1 VKNYGLNLSEYA
13 VGMVFSPEQ
22 SPNLTVVPGTGTP
35 GNNAGNSNS
44 GRSTSPSAVV
54 PPPIFNLNTISRGI
68 SAADWYLAV
77 PTAIVRFLESD
88 TNTKIVAKPQLR
100 GTEGAK
106 MTMNLGS
113 EVPVITTSYTPI
125 ATGGAG
131 VNPLNSVQY
140 RPVGINVEINPRFSL
155 EGDILIEMTL
165 ESSALGANVSVGGTD
180 YPTFASRRVT
190 TKLRLRDGEANLLA
204 GLLREDERKSLSGFP
219 GAIHVPI
226 LKQLFSNNDETIQQ
240 TDIVMLLTPHIIRT
254 PGITAKDLQPVYI
267 GTQSNIG
274 LGGPPPIISLPG
286 DQPAAGG
293 AAALP
298 PAPGQPSRPVA
309 APPGAPP
316 AGQPSF
322 PPGVTVPPGT
332 TPVPGT
338 IAVPPPAQPA
348 PPAAAPAPQPDPQ
361 VPPAAAQPPPA
372 QPPPAQATPPT
383 AAAPTVPP
391 DPVTTQGFG
400 AAQVILSPPPTFRI
414 GGGPYT
420 VPISITNVSRLST
433 ITLTVTYDPSIIRV
447 RSVQEGSFMR
457 TGGVNAT
464 FTQQIAPGR
473 VDITIVRAADATG
486 ATGTGLIAALLID
499 AVAAGPVTLTI
510 SGTGTGPGGTP
521 MGVQFRPAV
530 VTVQQ

>member
-1 VKNYGLNLSEYA
+1 
-13 VGMVFSPEQ
+13 
-22 SPNLTVVPGTGTP
+22 
-35 GNNAGNSNS
+35 
-44 GRSTSPSAVV
+44 
-54 PPPIFNLNTISRGI
+54 
-68 SAADWYLAV
+68 
-77 PTAIVRFLESD
+77 
-88 TNTKIVAKPQLR
+88 
-100 GTEGAK
+100 
-106 MTMNLGS
+106 
-113 EVPVITTSYTPI
+113 
-125 ATGGAG
+125 
-131 VNPLNSVQY
+131 
-140 RPVGINVEINPRFSL
+140 
-155 EGDILIEMTL
+155 
-165 ESSALGANVSVGGTD
+165 
-180 YPTFASRRVT
+180 
-190 TKLRLRDGEANLLA
+190 
-204 GLLREDERKSLSGFP
+204 
-219 GAIHVPI
+219 
-226 LKQLFSNNDETIQQ
+226 
-240 TDIVMLLTPHIIRT
+240 MLLTPHIIRT

-348 PPAAAPAPQPDPQ
+348 PTAAAPAPQPEPQ
-361 VPPAAAQPPPA
+361 VPPAPAQPPPA
-372 QPPPAQATPPT
+372 QPPPAQPPPPT